1 MEVKVITKTMA
12 TTFNLI
18 HVTPP
23 GHVLTYEYDY
33 FVWIYSHD
41 FKEIFGETRK
51 TARGKKNYVKIINKN
66 KVIYREIESTGYKGL
81 GRSDIGL
88 SYNSICDLGLDPK
101 NTTDSKV
108 KVCPISTFMYM
119 LHHPN
124 RAQSLPIWISVIS
137 LIIGLIS
144 LFFAL

>member
-1 MEVKVITKTMA
+1 MEVKLNIKTMI

-18 HVTPP
+18 LVTPP

-33 FVWIYSHD
+33 FVWIYSYD
-41 FKEIFGETRK
+41 FKVIFGETRK
-51 TARGKKNYVKIINKN
+51 MVRGKKNYVKIINKDR
-66 KVIYREIESTGYKGL
+66 VIYREIESTGYKGL
-81 GRSDIGL
+81 GKSDIGL
-88 SYNSICDLGLDPK
+88 SYNSICDLGLDPQ
-101 NTTDSKV
+101 NTTNYKV

-124 RAQSLPIWISVIS
+124 RTQSLPIWISVIS

-144 LFFAL
+144 FFVAL